1 MTDRDFLELFNKI
14 DDKFLEEAQHDQC
27 KYRIGKR
34 RILNML
40 SATAACM
47 ALVISAVLLVSSFID
62 SGLIRLP
69 DNSSYVQSGSNNPAD
84 AASGAS
90 SNSSVV
96 SSSNR
101 TLSFNSSLNFTTNSV
116 EIPNLKENLHS
127 AFGADEECTVS
138 AEFKFS
144 ARFSDGSLDTP
155 IPVRMYVFADG
166 KPISFTYRY
175 TESAIREFTVE
186 PEKKYSLPIS
196 FKASADVNTISVVCI
211 FFPGNAELQDCLI
224 WEAGNVYGTKEIFE
238 YIPDEYIEYTDTF
251 ERGGNFIT
259 LSSDPNIVPIY
270 TSKVKNAVIPS
281 DSAYLFVSFAAFDDE
296 NSDTSPNTPDMYY
309 IIALAD
315 GKPVNISDNGD
326 PFCLVGGSLKKEVYY
341 RYKIPE
347 ENLPENSTIQII
359 ALPTEVNSW
368 RDSGFNSICY
378 RVV

>member
-69 DNSSYVQSGSNNPAD
+69 DNSSYVQSGNNNPAN
-84 AASGAS
+84 AASGA
-90 SNSSVV
+90 V
-96 SSSNR
+96 SDSDVASHSDR
-101 TLSFNSSLNFTTNSV
+101 SLSFNSRLDFTTNSV
-116 EIPNLKENLHS
+116 DLGLDKEDYYT

-138 AEFKFS
+138 AQFDFS
-144 ARFSDGSLDTP
+144 ASFSDGSLDTP

-196 FKASADVNTISVVCI
+196 FKASADVNTISIVCI

-281 DSAYLFVSFAAFDDE
+281 DSAYLFVSFTKFYDE
-296 NSDTSPNTPDMYY
+296 IQDLSLSAHDMNY
-309 IIALAD
+309 IIALVN
-315 GKPVNISDNGD
+315 GRPVNLSDSGE
-326 PFCLVGGSLKKEVYY
+326 PFCLGGDPLKKEGYY
-341 RYKIPE
+341 RCKIPE
-347 ENLPENSTIQII
+347 ECLSENSTLQVI
-359 ALPTEVNSW
+359 ALPAAVESW
-368 RDSGFNSICY
+368 HDYAFSSACY
-378 RVV
+378 LIK